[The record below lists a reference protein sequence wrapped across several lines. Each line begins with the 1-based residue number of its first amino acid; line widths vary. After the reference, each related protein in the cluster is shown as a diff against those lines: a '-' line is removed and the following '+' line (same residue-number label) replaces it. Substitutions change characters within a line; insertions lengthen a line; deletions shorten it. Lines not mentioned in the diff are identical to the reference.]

1 MSADENR
8 ALPETGPRVAAMY
21 ALVAHRLSTYY
32 DHGHWLTRAQAAAL
46 CAEWL
51 PRSRLVL
58 SRVEREQLADLSDTI
73 ARQVREGLSREAGLW
88 AAHELMESL
97 DPRHVSEFGASVMA
111 ACVAALKD
119 APPA

>member
-46 CAEWL
+46 CAEWSPRSGLVL
-51 PRSRLVL
+51 PRA
-58 SRVEREQLADLSDTI
+58 EREQLADLSDAI
-73 ARQVREGLSREAGLW
+73 AAQVRDSLSREAGLW

-97 DPRHVSEFGASVMA
+97 DPRYVSEFGASIMA
-111 ACVAALKD
+111 ECVAALK
-119 APPA
+119 ATSAA

>member
-51 PRSRLVL
+51 QRSRLVL

-73 ARQVREGLSREAGLW
+73 ALQVRGLVARGGPG

-97 DPRHVSEFGASVMA
+97 DPRHVSDSVRR
-111 ACVAALKD
+111 
-119 APPA
+119 